1 MDDKTTRAGCG
12 TAGCACM
19 GTGPMVSDFLKKMGP
34 DESVKKHFRNARIEF
49 LKGLREI
56 LDKRI
61 SEMSAAQQT
70 KGAKVS
76 VE

>member
-1 MDDKTTRAGCG
+1 MDEKNTS
-12 TAGCACM
+12 GCACM
-19 GTGPMVSDFLKKMGP
+19 GAGPMVSEFVKRMGP
-34 DESVKKHFRNARIEF
+34 DDNVKQHFRNARIEF
-49 LKGLREI
+49 LKGLREL

-61 SEMSAAQQT
+61 SELSNAQQT